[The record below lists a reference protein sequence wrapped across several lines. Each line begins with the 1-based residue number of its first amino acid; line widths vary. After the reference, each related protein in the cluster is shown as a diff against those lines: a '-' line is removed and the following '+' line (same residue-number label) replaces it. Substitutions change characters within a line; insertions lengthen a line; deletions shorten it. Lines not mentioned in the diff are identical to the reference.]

1 MYMCPIS
8 QGGKFVN
15 QKEVIN
21 YESRHLR
28 SQVRL
33 ELKKKKLTVE
43 LGINKSLVTRRSDS
57 LVW

>member
-1 MYMCPIS
+1 MTMCPIS

-33 ELKKKKLTVE
+33 ELKKKLTVD
-43 LGINKSLVTRRSDS
+43 LGINKSLVTKKSDS